1 LKGTLT
7 TSIAAP
13 SRKRSALRCVAL
25 PMPIEAALSAPGF
38 DLAAATSSFTERMP
52 FAGAMTRTFDDDR
65 PARAPRGPAAVIY
78 TPSLLEGSMTFIRS
92 QAEALVHHEPVYAGA
107 HRVSGIELPPER
119 TYVVNPR
126 TPLGVASGY
135 LRLVRD
141 GRVPTST
148 DPVVLLDRALE
159 SLRAISR
166 LCMDADRW
174 LNEAPVSR
182 PAATSSS
189 QLLSVLSSE
198 LATRNIMLQGVDDVP
213 ARQLLVAG
221 DAAELADAVVEVLSA
236 AARATPCRQY
246 A

>member
-1 LKGTLT
+1 VTDHE
-7 TSIAAP
+7 
-13 SRKRSALRCVAL
+13 RALA
-25 PMPIEAALSAPGF
+25 I
-38 DLAAATSSFTERMP
+38 
-52 FAGAMTRTFDDDR
+52 
-65 PARAPRGPAAVIY
+65 
-78 TPSLLEGSMTFIRS
+78 
-92 QAEALVHHEPVYAGA
+92 LVHD
-107 HRVSGIELPPER
+107 L
-119 TYVVNPR
+119 R

-159 SLRAISR
+159 SLRSISR

-182 PAATSSS
+182 PATTSGS

-198 LATRNIMLQGVDDVP
+198 LATRNIMLQGVDAVP

-221 DAAELADAVVEVLSA
+221 DAAELAEAVVEVLSA
-236 AARATPCRQY
+236 AARATTAGPLRVECASEGNELVLVVRYAADGETTHNMFDPWRGPGLQTAIACRTIIR
-246 A
+246 AGGTWTTAGPERVRAALPWAPAGHTVTPSE